1 MPLIPWGHVADA
13 TGGRPGRG
21 PRLPGSPDQCRC
33 RGPARHDQEPRGLL
47 ARVRRNPDAR
57 LSPGPGRRHE
67 PGARRGH
74 GTAARRRPRTPG
86 AAGTAPVTGP
96 DATAEATTTAATPR
110 SARAGKPPRSKP
122 APPDYGPIQLPD
134 RLGLALWQFEQAR
147 RRGLI
152 PEPDVAGGRWS
163 AAVMQ
168 QLTGQVPAILAAVG
182 PEAPRGANRA
192 AERLSARIGLE
203 VLGRDVDDLVEQ
215 GALTAVGEF
224 KGFPLYDVRDVDAL
238 DADLV
243 ARIVAD
249 RRATIAA
256 SIGGRAAA
264 ERLGWRL
271 EEWDRVKT
279 QRGLQPNRYGRYP
292 LADIDA
298 LGADED
304 LAEQLRRDRL
314 LIADRAAVIRRWVAE
329 IGDRYGIETWAWWH
343 PAGWWEVDWERI
355 ETAPTVKQVKA
366 LLAEHP
372 VISGYPKGTVALA
385 TEAGAAVRW
394 ARAMREPGR
403 AVILDFETTDLDGF
417 AVEVGVLD
425 ACTGQT
431 LLDTLI
437 NPGAPIQP
445 GAYWVHGVSDTDVA
459 DAPQWSDVLPQLLA
473 VTEGRT
479 VLAYNA
485 PFDAGVARRHS
496 HRDGL
501 DPGHLA
507 DDKRWACLMGRRSDW
522 ELCRRWLRLDGGHR
536 ALADCRSGYDL
547 LCQMTAPPRQPKGT
561 RR

>member
-1 MPLIPWGHVADA
+1 
-13 TGGRPGRG
+13 
-21 PRLPGSPDQCRC
+21 
-33 RGPARHDQEPRGLL
+33 
-47 ARVRRNPDAR
+47 
-57 LSPGPGRRHE
+57 
-67 PGARRGH
+67 
-74 GTAARRRPRTPG
+74 
-86 AAGTAPVTGP
+86 VTGP

-314 LIADRAAVIRRWVAE
+314 LIADQAAEHMQMRPTDFQYVLAAGWLAPKRHHTKEVTRYTSVAVPLYRVGDLEDVLARPDVDWEAVRAVRPGEPSPLRVHAHRPVDRAAVIRRWVAE